1 VNDIDRPIDDSLLL
15 ISYKSFEVFF
25 LIYISYLLRQCNFLY
40 SMLLILS
47 KVSPKLDL
55 GNGNFIKFGCVYEV
69 NSLRVDTMSAGLIL
83 LSDFHEIWY
92 RNYLLTVAHH
102 ALSSVKI
109 GAVTVMLYFKA

>member
-1 VNDIDRPIDDSLLL
+1 MNDIDRPIDGSLLL
-15 ISYKSFEVFF
+15 TLYKSFEVFF

-47 KVSPKLDL
+47 KVSSKLDL
-55 GNGNFIKFGCVYEV
+55 DNGNFIKFRCVCEV

-83 LSDFHEIWY
+83 LSDFHE
-92 RNYLLTVAHH
+92 NLVQKLFTNSCSPCV
-102 ALSSVKI
+102 SSVKI